1 MSADGALAWMMAPL
15 SGAATHSIEPWAYWH
30 ARLMVL
36 AWGLLVPL
44 GALSARYFKVLPRQ
58 RWPQQLDSQPWWR
71 AHRWLQ
77 WGGVLAMSAGVAL
90 AWWQAPASRASG
102 AGAATWHATLGWS
115 VVGLA
120 WLQVAAGLA
129 RGSKGGPTDRQLRGD
144 HYDMTPRRVHFEHVH
159 KALGWGLLPLA
170 GAVIALGLQAAD
182 APRWMAVLLA
192 AWWALLAALAWRWQR
207 QGRCIDTY
215 QAIWGPDPRHPG
227 NRRPPIGWGVRRPA
241 SPAVDL
247 ADLAETADA
256 GGGTR

>member
-1 MSADGALAWMMAPL
+1 VSADGALAWMMAPL

-102 AGAATWHATLGWS
+102 AGSQCPPVHATLGLGAF
-115 VVGLA
+115 VGLA
-120 WLQVAAGLA
+120 WTAGSWRGWPAAA
-129 RGSKGGPTDRQLRGD
+129 RAVPTDRAAARRPLRHD
-144 HYDMTPRRVHFEHVH
+144 AAPRVWFEHVH
-159 KALGWGLLPLA
+159 KALGWL
-170 GAVIALGLQAAD
+170 
-182 APRWMAVLLA
+182 AVLA
-192 AWWALLAALAWRWQR
+192 A
-207 QGRCIDTY
+207 GR
-215 QAIWGPDPRHPG
+215 
-227 NRRPPIGWGVRRPA
+227 
-241 SPAVDL
+241 SP
-247 ADLAETADA
+247 
-256 GGGTR
+256 